1 MCYKAVS
8 AVLESSKSVGSQR
21 LLLVVLAHHMNSET
35 GQCNPAIKTLAAKCM
50 ISERSVQRN
59 LKSLVELGELRIQS
73 GATHARSN
81 CYSLC
86 LSIDKSPRACGNNPD
101 THVTHTPTPVS
112 QRGDDYFHRKRRK
125 TPEPMKWQEEVVV
138 VNL

>member
-8 AVLESSKSVGSQR
+8 AVFDSSKSVGSQR
-21 LLLVVLAHHMNSET
+21 LLLVVLAHHKNRKT
-35 GQCNPAIKTLAAKCM
+35 GQCNPSIKTLAAECK

-86 LSIDKSPRACGNNPD
+86 LSIDTSPRACGNNPD

-112 QRGDDYFHRKRRK
+112 QRGDNYFHRKRR
-125 TPEPMKWQEEVVV
+125 TTGEPREWKAEMVRA
-138 VNL
+138 